1 MTMDYP
7 MDRGALPRASLGAA
21 QGGATAV
28 WPPLRPDP
36 RALFDPTYK
45 AAPAAA
51 EAPVQPVGRFGL
63 RWMVREIAAVWNGF
77 YRHRLSYVALIVT
90 SLMLCYVGGAAM
102 FWFHAVELGE
112 GGPAISWYAHW
123 LLDSTFG
130 FIALTPALAVIIPL
144 SAWIAG
150 QLGGGLRP
158 RLLPWL
164 YAVVVG
170 AIFAAVTIPGPLAHD
185 LFVGRGTWVA
195 NEATALMGD
204 PNQPLT
210 PVSDYPMLAALT
222 QQLGAAV
229 PIYLV
234 LSLVSVLLLRRLVAM
249 RRAVAGPD
257 SR

>member
-1 MTMDYP
+1 MTMEYP
-7 MDRGALPRASLGAA
+7 MGAGALSRAGVGAT
-21 QGGATAV
+21 QGGATAARL
-28 WPPLRPDP
+28 PLRPDP
-36 RALFDPTYK
+36 RALFDPTYTP
-45 AAPAAA
+45 APAAA
-51 EAPVQPVGRFGL
+51 EAPVAPVGRLGL
-63 RWMVREIAAVWNGF
+63 RGMIREIAAVWNGF
-77 YRHRLSYVALIVT
+77 YRHRLSYVALIAT

-123 LLDSTFG
+123 TLDSTFG

-150 QLGGGLRP
+150 QIGGGLRP

-164 YAVVVG
+164 YAVVAG
-170 AIFAAVTIPGPLAHD
+170 AIFAVVTIPGPLAHD
-185 LFVGRGTWVA
+185 LLVGRGTWIA
-195 NEATALMGD
+195 NEATALVGN

-210 PVSDYPMLAALT
+210 PVSDYPVLAALT

-229 PIYLV
+229 PIYLG
-234 LSLVSVLLLRRLVAM
+234 LSLFSVLLLRRMVGL
-249 RRAVAGPD
+249 RRAVAARG